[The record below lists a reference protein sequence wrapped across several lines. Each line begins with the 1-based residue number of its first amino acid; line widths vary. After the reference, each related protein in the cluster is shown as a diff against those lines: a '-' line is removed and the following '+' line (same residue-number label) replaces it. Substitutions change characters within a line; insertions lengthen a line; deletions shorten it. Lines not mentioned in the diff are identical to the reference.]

1 MKAIKSSMDEVK
13 ILTSGSYY
21 MTPFNKYHILEM
33 LPRLHVETEKELL
46 NLGYSSSLEALLDL
60 EKDSEVYTVRNKS
73 WEIMMVSGVFYSEEP
88 PQLFALFTEHIS
100 KNFKGLAKGSKLLVS
115 YLDQFHDELS
125 MQINVE
131 YVSMLNWAVWLGF
144 HPTGF
149 TQEKNIQYVDF
160 VRCNPKKN
168 YVSDKTS
175 RPVIH

>member
-1 MKAIKSSMDEVK
+1 M
-13 ILTSGSYY
+13 
-21 MTPFNKYHILEM
+21 
-33 LPRLHVETEKELL
+33 
-46 NLGYSSSLEALLDL
+46 
-60 EKDSEVYTVRNKS
+60 
-73 WEIMMVSGVFYSEEP
+73 FYSEEP

-175 RPVIH
+175 MPVIH